1 MQTKREQV
9 RAHNFQVRRLVR
21 AVLLAQPEHRE
32 QPFRRSATGTLVG
45 TIISLLILAGF
56 AVFGM
61 LRPATGP
68 ALKEGTNV
76 VLEKETGT
84 RYMVEGTTLRPVAN
98 LASALL
104 LAGPKLQTQTLSRK
118 RTRTLPRAEAVG
130 IVGAPDD
137 VPLATEVA
145 AAGWSVCVAAT
156 TATSGLAPTTVVSF
170 GSDDRPTTLGPNQG
184 LLVADEDGLLY
195 LVVSGNRY
203 PIATAQARNALGYG
217 ATVPLRGTTTWLAA
231 LRPGRMISVLSVDG
245 AGEAGPSTSAGPTTV
260 GQVLAVHQGTG
271 TQYFLVQRD
280 RIVPVTEFEA
290 RLLIGNPE
298 LVSLYPQGRAP
309 IVVPASAIADASRQL
324 LPDALGWPQ
333 TPVDPHP
340 APGRSICVAA
350 GPDGV
355 PWLGTGDLTPSR
367 AGATGAGQPEAGGT
381 PRSGGTVLR
390 VPPGSGVVAEQ
401 ANAAGGSSGAVW
413 LVDDTGR
420 RYAVSSA
427 EALGALGL
435 ETAVR
440 VKVPSGVLAAVPRG
454 PALDIAAARRP
465 VAGSV
470 TEPAPAGTAEG
481 MTQAAT
487 H

>member
-32 QPFRRSATGTLVG
+32 QPFRRSATGSLVG
-45 TIISLLILAGF
+45 TIIALLILAGF
-56 AVFGM
+56 AVYGL

-68 ALKEGTNV
+68 ALEADTNV

-104 LAGPKLQTQTLSRK
+104 LAGPQLQTQTLSRK
-118 RTRTLPRAEAVG
+118 RTRTFARAEAVG
-130 IVGAPDD
+130 IVGAPDN
-137 VPLATEVA
+137 VPLASEVE

-170 GSDDRPTTLGPNQG
+170 GSDDRPTTLGPGQG
-184 LLVADEDGLLY
+184 LLVADAEGLLY
-195 LVVSGNRY
+195 LVVSGTRY

-217 ATVPLRGTTTWLAA
+217 ATVPLRATTAWLAA

-245 AGEAGPSTSAGPTTV
+245 AGKAGPSTSAGSTTV

-298 LVSLYPQGRAP
+298 LVPLYPQGRAP

-333 TPVDPHP
+333 APVDPSP

-355 PWLGTGDLTPSR
+355 PWLGTRDLSPKEAGAAR
-367 AGATGAGQPEAGGT
+367 AGQAEAGGT
-381 PRSGGTVLR
+381 TGSGGTVLR

-401 ANAAGGSSGAVW
+401 TNAAGGSSGAVW

-427 EALGALGL
+427 QALGALGL

-454 PALDIAAARRP
+454 PALDIAAAQRP

-470 TEPAPAGTAEG
+470 TEPETAGTAGTTE
-481 MTQAAT
+481 AAT
-487 H
+487 T